1 MSNIIIDS
9 FRFGASSPATPSLG
23 YGLLY
28 NWYAATDARGVAPSG
43 FRVPTNS
50 EIQVLADSLG
60 GKIIA
65 GGKLKSTR
73 TDPTNEPRWDSP
85 NSGATNESF
94 FKALPS
100 GLRGGGGTFSNLGL
114 RIDLQTSDAVGNTE
128 LWSIQS
134 DSAQL
139 LDGAFFNAKDW
150 GRSIRC
156 VSDTEPA
163 TTLVQDADGNSYS
176 WVQIGSQYWLVQ
188 SLRTTKYNNGDSIVT
203 GLDNAAWAATT
214 DGAWAYPNGD
224 SSLPI

>member
-9 FRFGASSPATPSLG
+9 FRFGSDSPVTPSLG

-43 FRVPTNS
+43 FRVPC
-50 EIQVLADSLG
+50 LADMNTL
-60 GKIIA
+60 IA
-65 GGKLKSTR
+65 EVDTLTGGGKLKSQR
-73 TDPTNEPRWDSP
+73 DINEGDPYWNAP
-85 NSGATNESF
+85 NTGATNILGF
-94 FKALPS
+94 NGYGS
-100 GLRGGGGTFSNLGL
+100 GLRSGVNGVFFVFRQNGYSLS
-114 RIDLQTSDAVGNTE
+114 IDA
-128 LWSIQS
+128 S
-134 DSAQL
+134 DSANAIFL
-139 LDGAFFNAKDW
+139 LYLTGSEEVSTGTLDKHTGTN
-150 GRSIRC
+150 IRC

-163 TTLVQDADGNSYS
+163 TALVQDADGNNYS

-188 SLRTTKYNNGDSIVT
+188 SLKTTKYNNGDSIVT